1 MVGKGKGKGLCW
13 SGMNPNVSLVTKVVT
28 ADGLA
33 AMGGATD
40 KDGFANEDGD
50 VTAVGAAVK
59 FGV

>member
-1 MVGKGKGKGLCW
+1 
-13 SGMNPNVSLVTKVVT
+13 MNPNVSLVTKAMT

-33 AMGGATD
+33 AMGGATAT
-40 KDGFANEDGD
+40 DGVVDEDGD

>member
-1 MVGKGKGKGLCW
+1 
-13 SGMNPNVSLVTKVVT
+13 MNPNVSLVTKVVT

-33 AMGGATD
+33 ATGGATA
-40 KDGFANEDGD
+40 KDGVANEDGD